1 MKRNEAVKFLLEKP
15 YKFGKLLGFT
25 KLTLLH
31 NKWIRKMIKARGD
44 HTLQAH
50 RGSYKTT
57 CVSIALAILLILLPN
72 KRILFM
78 RKTDTDVKEIIK
90 QVQNIL
96 LDPHTQVFVQAIYG
110 VSLKLTVAS
119 ATEVSTNLTTDVK
132 GTSQLVGIGTGA
144 SLTGKHFDIIF
155 TDDIVNVQD
164 RISKAERD
172 HTKIIYQEL
181 QNIKNRGGRIFN
193 TGTPWHKDDAF
204 SLMPDPEKWDYK
216 QTGLI
221 NDEDIEKIRSS
232 MTASLFA
239 ANYELRHIA
248 AEDVLFW
255 DPQTGG
261 DPTMVEQ
268 GDSHIDAA
276 YGGEDWTAF
285 TIVNKKLVEIGRT
298 DDDKPIMHEKYFV
311 FGKCWRKHVDDVE
324 DQCIK
329 YHHTFMCNKLY
340 NETNGDKGY
349 LSKDLKNK
357 GVRVVPYHEDM
368 NKFLKITSYLKNVWK
383 DVIFVEGTDEDY
395 INQICD
401 YNEDAEHDDCPDSL
415 ASLIRKKWGSK
426 IYTDEELAK
435 YMFL

>member
-1 MKRNEAVKFLLEKP
+1 MTRTEAVTFLKEKP
-15 YKFGKLLGFT
+15 YKLGRLLGFT
-25 KLTLLH
+25 KLTKLH
-31 NKWIRKMIKARGD
+31 NQWMRSMLLAKNDK
-44 HTLQAH
+44 TLQAH

-57 CVSIALAILLILLPN
+57 CVSIVLALLIVLLPN

-78 RKTDTDVKEIIK
+78 RKTDSDVKEIIK

-96 LDPHTQVFVQAIYG
+96 LDPHFQVFVMAIYG
-110 VSLKLTVAS
+110 VQLKLAVAS

-132 GTSQLVGIGTGA
+132 GTAQLVGIGTGS

-155 TDDIVNVQD
+155 TDDIVNLQD

-172 HTKIIYQEL
+172 HTKSIYQEL

-221 NDEDIEKIRSS
+221 EDEEIENIRKS
-232 MTASLFA
+232 MTNSLFA
-239 ANYELRHIA
+239 ANYELKHIA
-248 AEDVLFW
+248 SEDVLFW
-255 DPQTGG
+255 DPVTGG
-261 DPTMVEQ
+261 DPVMIEQ
-268 GDSHIDAA
+268 GDAHIDAA

-285 TIVNKKLVEIGRT
+285 TIINKKLVEVGKT
-298 DDDKPIMHEKYFV
+298 DEGKTILEPKYFV
-311 FGKCWRKHVDDVE
+311 LGKCWRKHVDDVE
-324 DQCIK
+324 DQCVSLYK
-329 YHHTFMCNKLY
+329 QYMCGKLY

-349 LSKDLKNK
+349 LNKDLKKK
-357 GVRVVPYHEDM
+357 GVRSIPYHEDM
-368 NKFLKITSYLKNVWK
+368 NKYLKISTYLKNVWG
-383 DVIFVEGTDEDY
+383 DIVFVNGTDDEY

-415 ASLIRKKWGSK
+415 ASLIRKKWGTK
-426 IYTDEELAK
+426 VRTDEEKAG